1 MHPHAP
7 ASSRPHV
14 LADKYFESDFDWQL
28 HESVCSPIIFQ
39 QQQQQQQKQQHSGSR
54 PLHLF
59 PASRHH
65 VEPWEDFHFKS
76 GASFYKERRYILREF
91 PLLLHHSPPYTLQ
104 TSGTVE
110 MDPHSLASTFVQA
123 CPEKCEQA
131 RGEKGAASREHQTH
145 ELPTSPDLPTPP
157 EELSCSRASHSE
169 AANRSTIFPGG
180 APTSPSQ
187 THRQRDATIS
197 EPQPTS
203 HPSTGQTPAN
213 ILQALSSDSDST
225 PASPLKAESPTHATP
240 QLQRPALPPP
250 MSNATSSSSS
260 SPEPASPP
268 TPIHIV
274 ELGCGSG
281 ASLLPILRANPHC
294 HVTGTDISPTS
305 LQHFLA
311 AARRAGIA
319 PERVHTFAADT
330 ASASQLARLGGLAAH
345 ILLIVFTLSALSPGR
360 QSVMLGN
367 AHACLVPGG
376 HLMIRDHGL
385 YDMAQMRME
394 GGQWLGEGQSYAR
407 KDGTLAY
414 FFSVEELCARA
425 SDAGFQVL
433 ECKYATVRNVNRKTG
448 AVLDRVFIHGLFVRG
463 G

>member
-123 CPEKCEQA
+123 CPEKSA
-131 RGEKGAASREHQTH
+131 HHPHQSQ
-145 ELPTSPDLPTPP
+145 LP
-157 EELSCSRASHSE
+157 
-169 AANRSTIFPGG
+169 
-180 APTSPSQ
+180 
-187 THRQRDATIS
+187 
-197 EPQPTS
+197 
-203 HPSTGQTPAN
+203 
-213 ILQALSSDSDST
+213 
-225 PASPLKAESPTHATP
+225 
-240 QLQRPALPPP
+240 
-250 MSNATSSSSS
+250 
-260 SPEPASPP
+260 PP